1 MMGEMENYFKEIV
14 NKVAVYTHTHTLSG
28 CPHTRVSVVR

>member
-14 NKVAVYTHTHTLSG
+14 NKVAVYTHTHCLDVLI
-28 CPHTRVSVVR
+28 HV

>member
-14 NKVAVYTHTHTLSG
+14 NKVAVYTHTLSG